1 MNMTR
6 ELRLNRGGHG
16 ATPRRPEWLRHWAL
30 WPALV
35 VLLVVFI
42 VPVAQLLWQSAL
54 DGDGRLSA
62 ANYAR
67 LFQTSLYV
75 RLLGSTF
82 RIAAWTT
89 VICLLA
95 GYPVAYLLANV
106 AQRTRGKLLLWVLMP
121 FWTSVLVRS
130 FAWMVILGREGMLNQ
145 WLLALGL
152 TQAPLELMYNLASV
166 LVGMAHA
173 LMPLAIMTMLAVMQN
188 IDGNLTRAA
197 ATMGARGAHVF
208 WRIYFPLSL
217 PGVAAA
223 GLLTFISA
231 LGFFI
236 TPTLLGSPREAMIA
250 QIIVTQIDETLNWGF
265 AGAVAMLLL
274 IASIAVFY
282 LFDRILGMAA
292 LTGETGGAAGQAR
305 VGVLRRAGVWLG
317 RYALAAMA
325 WTCAWAGQ
333 AAQALTG
340 RARARRPQFSRRWVL
355 WTVGMATI
363 LFLAA
368 PSFFL
373 VPISFSANSFFAWPP
388 KGFSLQWYEAYWSS
402 PLWQQATLRSVG
414 VGLATAATSLL
425 LGVPC
430 AFVLSRH
437 RLRGK
442 SGIMALLL
450 MPMVMPHII
459 VALAL
464 FYAFSRVG
472 LVGTSFGLILGHTVF
487 ALPYVVITAM
497 AVLRNYDVRLD
508 QAAYTLGATRL
519 TAFRRVTLPIIGTG
533 IMTAFLFAFVKSFD
547 ELTVALFVSG
557 GVSTTLPRQMWAD
570 ALLNVSPTLAAVST
584 VILIFVTVVIFCGEY
599 LKKRSTYR

>member
-1 MNMTR
+1 M
-6 ELRLNRGGHG
+6 L
-16 ATPRRPEWLRHWAL
+16 RRPAWLRHWTL
-30 WPALV
+30 WPALA
-35 VLLVVFI
+35 VLLLVFI
-42 VPVAQLLWQSAL
+42 VPVAQLLWQSVA
-54 DGDGRLSA
+54 GADGRLDA
-62 ANYAR
+62 ANYTR
-67 LFQTSLYV
+67 LFQTSLYL

-89 VICLLA
+89 IVCLVV

-106 AQRTRGKLLLWVLMP
+106 GQRTRGRLLIWVLMP

-130 FAWMVILGREGMLNQ
+130 FAWMVILGREGLLNQ
-145 WLLALGL
+145 WLQGLGL
-152 TQAPLELMYNLASV
+152 AKEPLELMYNLAAV

-282 LFDRILGMAA
+282 LFDRLLGMAA
-292 LTGETGGAAGQAR
+292 LTGDSGEVANQSRPGM
-305 VGVLRRAGVWLG
+305 LRRAGIWLG
-317 RYALAAMA
+317 RYALSTMGWLCA
-325 WTCAWAGQ
+325 WTGQ
-333 AAQALTG
+333 AFEALTR
-340 RARARRPQFSRRWVL
+340 RAGHRRPQFPKRWGL
-355 WTVGMATI
+355 WTFGLTAI

-373 VPISFSANSFFAWPP
+373 VPISFSANNYFAWPP
-388 KGFSLQWYEAYWSS
+388 KGFSLQWYDAYFSS
-402 PLWQQATLRSVG
+402 TLWQQATLRSVG
-414 VGLATAATSLL
+414 VGLATAAASLL

-430 AFVLSRH
+430 AFVLARH

-464 FYAFSRVG
+464 FYAFSKVG
-472 LVGTSFGLILGHTVF
+472 LVGTSTGLVLGHTVF
-487 ALPYVVITAM
+487 ALPYVVITVM
-497 AVLRNYDVRLD
+497 AVLRNYDTRLD

-519 TAFRRVTLPIIGTG
+519 TTFRRITLPLIGTG

-557 GVSTTLPRQMWAD
+557 GVSTTLPRQMWTD
-570 ALLNVSPTLAAVST
+570 ALLNVTPTLAAVST
-584 VILIFVTVVIFCGEY
+584 VILVFVTAVIFCGEY
-599 LKKRSTYR
+599 LKKRGAHR